1 MPMDGITL
9 GAICNELRAELLEG
23 KIDKIQQPEPDALL
37 ISVRCQ
43 AKTKKLLLTL
53 GNQPRLHLTKQSY
66 QNPQLAPA
74 FCMLLRK
81 HLVGGRVQDISR
93 PGNERIVFI
102 DILSANE
109 MGDVTRK
116 RLVMEIMG
124 KYSNII
130 LLNSQDMVM
139 DAIRRVNG
147 DISRVRQVMP
157 HDAYTLPP
165 SQDKMDLTRQNVR
178 SYIAKNSAPTAQN
191 LCDNFLGVSTVAA
204 QEMLANGVKSL
215 NDYMT
220 KVEKCEFS
228 AQMVTVDD
236 EPADFLPFVYA
247 TRGKQI
253 QYPSFSELLDDFCGV
268 KDSIAR
274 TKARARELRT
284 FISNQASR
292 ARKKQGVYGQKRLE
306 CEKMEQYRVYGE
318 LITANLYHIERG
330 SKSATVANYYDPE
343 CKEITIPLDCKI
355 SPQAN
360 AQKYF
365 KLYAKLKT
373 ASHMLAQQISQNDAE
388 LVYLE
393 SQLVNID
400 NCSDV
405 MQLEEIKQ
413 ELISQGYIRP
423 PKKPV
428 KITPSRPL
436 RFVAPDG
443 TEIYVG
449 RNNLQNDELT
459 LRLASK
465 DDTWLHI
472 KDAAGSHVIVRS
484 NAPSNETLEIAA
496 VLAAYFSKSK
506 QSPKAAVDC
515 TKVRF
520 VKKPRGAKPG
530 MVTYENYT
538 TYYVT
543 PSEKVAKQYAK
554 DYD

>member
-9 GAICNELRAELLEG
+9 GAICAELSATVKDG
-23 KIDKIQQPEPDALL
+23 KIDKIQQPEPDTLL
-37 ISVRCQ
+37 ISVRCA
-43 AKTKKLLLTL
+43 AKTRKLLLTL
-53 GNQPRLHLTKQSY
+53 GNQPRLHLTQQSY

-81 HLVGGRVQDISR
+81 HLVGGRIQEISR

-109 MGDVTRK
+109 MGDITSK

-130 LLNSQDMVM
+130 LLNSQGMVI
-139 DAIRRVNG
+139 DAIRRVSG
-147 DISRVRQVMP
+147 DVSRVRQVMP
-157 HDAYTLPP
+157 HDMYALPP
-165 SQDKMDLTRQNVR
+165 SQDKTDFTIENMEKYLLANPE
-178 SYIAKNSAPTAQN
+178 PTAQSICN
-191 LCDNFLGVSTVAA
+191 SFIGVSTAAA
-204 QEMLANGVKSL
+204 QEMLFEGRSSII
-215 NDYMT
+215 DYMN
-220 KVEKCEFS
+220 KVQKCEFS
-228 AQMVTVDD
+228 PQMALVDGQ
-236 EPADFLPFVYA
+236 PSDFLPFFYK
-247 TRGKQI
+247 TYDKQI
-253 QYPSFSELLDDFCGV
+253 AYDSFSDMLDEFCGT
-268 KDSIAR
+268 KDRIAR
-274 TKARARELRT
+274 TRARARELRT
-284 FISNQASR
+284 FIANQASR
-292 ARKKQGVYGQKRLE
+292 ARKKQGVYRQKQLE
-306 CEKMEQYRVYGE
+306 CEKMEQYRIYGE
-318 LITANLYHIERG
+318 LITANLYRIARG
-330 SKSATVANYYDPE
+330 SKSATVENYYDPE
-343 CKEITIPLDCKI
+343 CTEITIPLDNKI

-373 ASHMLAQQISQNDAE
+373 ASRMLDEQISQNDSE
-388 LVYLE
+388 LAYLE
-393 SQLVNID
+393 SQLVNLD
-400 NCSDV
+400 NCEDI

-413 ELISQGYIRP
+413 ELVVQGYIRP
-423 PKKPV
+423 PKKPI
-428 KITPSRPL
+428 KITPSRPML
-436 RFVAPDG
+436 FIAPDG

-465 DDTWLHI
+465 EDTWLHI

-484 NAPSNETLEIAA
+484 SAPSNQTLEIAA
-496 VLAAYFSKSK
+496 ILAAYYSKAR

-543 PSEKVAKQYAK
+543 PSERVATEYAAK
-554 DYD
+554 